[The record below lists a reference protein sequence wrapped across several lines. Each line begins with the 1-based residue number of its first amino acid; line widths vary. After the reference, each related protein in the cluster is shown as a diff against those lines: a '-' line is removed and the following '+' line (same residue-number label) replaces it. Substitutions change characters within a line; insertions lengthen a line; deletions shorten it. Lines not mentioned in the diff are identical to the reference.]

1 MHSGC
6 QQLAKLQ
13 MPRPPDRAS
22 STPQAAPALVARAV
36 VLSGLGDRH
45 NAGLDCMLLTRGCCG
60 PPSCGAKPTS
70 IAVARSR
77 VVSILIGARDPGTL
91 AGVVEAK

>member
-1 MHSGC
+1 
-6 QQLAKLQ
+6 
-13 MPRPPDRAS
+13 
-22 STPQAAPALVARAV
+22 
-36 VLSGLGDRH
+36 
-45 NAGLDCMLLTRGCCG
+45 MLLTRGCCG

-77 VVSILIGARDPGTL
+77 VVLILIGARDPGTL